1 MNNPHTALI
10 EEKVAE
16 LIEKVK
22 SINSE
27 CAFEAEEKFA
37 YQQGFQDAIAMFYID
52 LTGTPKTKGTMQ
64 ATIDTVLKEDRIR
77 LHKLIEKEAE
87 ETSAEMLK
95 EVLRQNGLPEGGHAL
110 MNTDMMHHIVIGCVG
125 NLSTRL
131 NKGLDKTP
139 PNKV

>member
-1 MNNPHTALI
+1 MNNPHQELI

-22 SINSE
+22 AINSE

-52 LTGTPKTKGTMQ
+52 LTGTPKTKGTIQ
-64 ATIDTVLKEDRIR
+64 ATIDTVIEGERKQAALIVEEMMEDAEHWKPITNRI
-77 LHKLIEKEAE
+77 
-87 ETSAEMLK
+87 
-95 EVLRQNGLPEGGHAL
+95 
-110 MNTDMMHHIVIGCVG
+110 
-125 NLSTRL
+125 
-131 NKGLDKTP
+131 LDNTP

>member
-1 MNNPHTALI
+1 MNNKHQELI
-10 EEKVAE
+10 AEKVE
-16 LIEKVK
+16 DLI
-22 SINSE
+22 S
-27 CAFEAEEKFA
+27 
-37 YQQGFQDAIAMFYID
+37 QGFCFQHEIITE
-52 LTGTPKTKGTMQ
+52 TGSYPKTKEALNKTLQ
-64 ATIDTVLKEDRIR
+64 DTIDTVLEEERIR

>member
-1 MNNPHTALI
+1 MNNTHQELI
-10 EEKVAE
+10 EEKVDSVRNQTNEFFYALTFE
-16 LIEKVK
+16 QRTE
-22 SINSE
+22 INQWL
-27 CAFEAEEKFA
+27 FETL
-37 YQQGFQDAIAMFYID
+37 QD
-52 LTGTPKTKGTMQ
+52 
-64 ATIDTVLKEDRIR
+64 TIDTVLKEDRIR

-95 EVLRQNGLPEGGHAL
+95 VVLRQNGLPEGGHAL